1 MVEWARLIYEA
12 FGMKHPRLFIVLSGM
27 IGCLLFS
34 GVAWLINYGQQA
46 QRHERER
53 LVAPRPVQQDTEA
66 QQSKLMIQLK
76 ADTAHSKPV
85 RIVYRQHGGLHPN
98 FAHAPTLTVYIW
110 NTGSTHLRI
119 VRLKIAAPSV
129 AKDRMIETD
138 LVASPHSALPSEQDV
153 TLPVFVYQPEGL
165 VDSAPRRFRW
175 TKAYLFAS
183 VQ

>member
-1 MVEWARLIYEA
+1 MANLSEHSGPTVYGGKAHAGKWHPSARRSLSSVS
-12 FGMKHPRLFIVLSGM
+12 FGGARRL
-27 IGCLLFS
+27 
-34 GVAWLINYGQQA
+34 
-46 QRHERER
+46 RKERWKN
-53 LVAPRPVQQDTEA
+53 RPHR
-66 QQSKLMIQLK
+66 QQSARIPGVVRE
-76 ADTAHSKPV
+76 ADGRIPKPV